1 MLGFGAYANTSRLMD
16 DNVRAFKGLQSQ
28 VESVNTELRQKA
40 QEAANVEDLKSIG
53 QEMAFQTTKKL
64 FNTYGSKLYGAN
76 IPGSSFSVQD
86 LDQTAGK
93 YLDRGMESV
102 FNAGKNIPPPIE
114 AQSASTQLQ
123 SNRLNL
129 SGDPEIDELR
139 VNNLYSRNLNAS
151 GIPVDTQNVG
161 VESSEVNIVKPSQ
174 SSVEMIN
181 RGAKP
186 QITPIEELAGDSGVV
201 SENVIAEGA
210 GDAAKVGAEKLGQ
223 GLGVEGALQA
233 TAGVFGASGIGAP
246 IAAAIEVGADI
257 FGLVEGVKSIADLFN
272 RDVLH
277 NASGVQAPQ
286 EVIPT
291 QPKSLAQKGF
301 SITPSIDTYDLP
313 HNTAQTG
320 W

>member
-1 MLGFGAYANTSRLMD
+1 MSGFGAYANTSRLMD

-28 VESVNTELRQKA
+28 VDSVNTELRQKA

-64 FNTYGSKLYGAN
+64 FNTYGAKLYGAN
-76 IPGSSFSVQD
+76 IPGASFSLQD

-93 YLDRGMESV
+93 YLDRGLESV
-102 FNAGKNIPPPIE
+102 VNAGKNIPPPIE
-114 AQSASTQLQ
+114 SQSASTQLQ

-129 SGDPEIDELR
+129 SGDPEIDGLR

-174 SSVEMIN
+174 SSVEMSN
-181 RGAKP
+181 RGPSSA
-186 QITPIEELAGDSGVV
+186 PIEELAGDSGVV
-201 SENVIAEGA
+201 SENVLAEGA
-210 GDAAKVGAEKLGQ
+210 GDVAKVGAEKLGQ
-223 GLGVEGALQA
+223 GLGVEGSLQA
-233 TAGVFGASGIGAP
+233 TAGVFGATGIGAP

-286 EVIPT
+286 EVMPT